1 MRLPAVFMSAIVAV
15 LLMLSQLG
23 CGATRAETG
32 TLVGGAGGAAL
43 GGAITGSTWGALAGA
58 VLGGLAGGAVGREL
72 DYRDRQRFGYALAE
86 VPTHQPYAWTNP
98 DTGAYWQVTPQE
110 TFRAPEGYP
119 CREFSVLARVRG
131 QIEETYGTA
140 CLQPDG
146 TWQMVG

>member
-1 MRLPAVFMSAIVAV
+1 MRLPALLTAAIAAILRLFAQV
-15 LLMLSQLG
+15 G
-23 CGATRAETG
+23 CATQAETG
-32 TLVGGAGGAAL
+32 TLLGGAGGAAI
-43 GGAITGSTWGALAGA
+43 GGALTGSGWGALAGS

-72 DYRDRQRFGYALAE
+72 DARDRQRFGYALAE

-110 TFRAPEGYP
+110 TYRAPQGYP